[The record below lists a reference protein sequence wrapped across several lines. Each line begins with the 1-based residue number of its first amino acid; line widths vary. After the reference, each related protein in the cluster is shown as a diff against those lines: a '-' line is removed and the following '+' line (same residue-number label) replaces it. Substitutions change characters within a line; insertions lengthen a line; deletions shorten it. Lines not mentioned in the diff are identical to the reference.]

1 MIQLNEGQL
10 NCLNK
15 LMDWWENYDGSK
27 QVFSISGLA
36 GCGKTFV
43 IRYLIDTLD
52 DINLENVLFVA
63 YVGKAAMQ
71 MTKSGVKAKTIHST
85 IYFMTE
91 VAKKDKDGN
100 VVKDDNGRSLTTFK
114 FFKRD
119 NLSPEI
125 KLIVVDEAPMVD
137 ERVAKDLLSFGLPI
151 IALGDLHQL
160 PPVIG
165 KSYFLKNPDATLTEI
180 MRQKSDSPIL
190 KLAEYVI
197 KSPIINL
204 RPTTFGDKLMII
216 KKNDF
221 MSRYQNALLT
231 SDIVICGKNS
241 TRNELN
247 KIIRSLYF
255 KSLGVDYVK
264 DLMVG
269 DKIICRKNNWSKEVE
284 GISLINGLVGNVVG
298 INYELKTTNTISI
311 DFKPDFITDYFEN
324 ISLNIPYF
332 TGSKAARDAIKLKPH
347 DGELFEYGYAITC
360 HLSQGSQYEKV
371 IVFVEKMGDNEFFR
385 KWLYTAIT
393 RASDKLIL
401 II

>member
-100 VVKDDNGRSLTTFK
+100 IVKDDNGRSLTTFK

-137 ERVAKDLLSFGLPI
+137 ERVAKDLLSFGLPV

-165 KSYFLKNPDATLTEI
+165 KPYFLKNPDATLTEI

-241 TRNELN
+241 TRDELN

-371 IVFVEKMGDNEFFR
+371 IVFVERMGDNEFFR

-393 RASDKLIL
+393 RASDKLSL